1 MLLSMSIGISS
12 VMLLTAL
19 GEGARRYVIDQFG
32 SMGTN
37 ILIVLPGRFET
48 VGSGPETQFRHPK
61 CCSYRFGDR
70 PGLLERAGTGSCGSG
85 FYAVIVSGP

>member
-1 MLLSMSIGISS
+1 MKIEDVLQFSFSALSHSPTRTFLMLLSMSIGISS

-48 VGSGPETQFRHPK
+48 VGSAPP
-61 CCSYRFGDR
+61 
-70 PGLLERAGTGSCGSG
+70 LLG
-85 FYAVIVSGP
+85 